1 MANIHNYFDITIP
14 VEYLNKHL
22 NTHYKG
28 EVYIEGTYEVT
39 EIELYPESTIHTES
53 ITIGID
59 KFSID
64 GIDTHRFFYG
74 YRCISYRTGIF
85 RRHHNRTH
93 TRNVIKHYNLTK
105 LKLTP

>member
-64 GIDTHRFFYG
+64 GIEIPTDFFMAIGVYLIEPEFFG
-74 YRCISYRTGIF
+74 DIITEHIQEMLSNTI
-85 RRHHNRTH
+85 
-93 TRNVIKHYNLTK
+93 I
-105 LKLTP
+105 